1 MTVSADDAR
10 KAIIAALPEGSTD
23 LYDFE
28 ETGYFGRTLTGQAS
42 AVKAAGYDQIDRTYL
57 EISPLT
63 CVEKIPDW
71 EAALGLSETP
81 IAKFGTLIQRRGAIL
96 GKLRES
102 GTSSLDDIRTA
113 VQPYFMYADQNAIE
127 IIETDRAAL
136 RTLNTYFTR
145 TTPLPV
151 VIGAASTG
159 FANWVV
165 RDGPRAGDAG
175 ATLYLTLTGTL
186 EQIYVELR
194 GPVGIAVF
202 MIGSLGRGAVVNEP
216 LTLRSKNF
224 VGFPING
231 NWEMSLITGADPAE
245 IANAELFVEGVGRH
259 PDGSQGLGAAMYEF
273 AVVADPS
280 LLGTGYD
287 IEGAY
292 RAIQRIKPA
301 HTIATIIQKTG
312 ADACAIPDTLSAI
325 PDRAIPCL

>member
-1 MTVSADDAR
+1 MTVSVDDAKR
-10 KAIIAALPEGSTD
+10 AIIAALPEGSAD

-28 ETGYFGRTLTGQAS
+28 ETGYIGRTLTGQGR
-42 AVKAAGYDQIDRTYL
+42 AVKAAGYDQIDRMYL

-63 CVEKIPDW
+63 CIEKIPDW

-81 IAKFGTLIQRRGAIL
+81 IAKFGTTTQRRGAIL

-102 GTSSLDDIRTA
+102 GTSSLEDIRTA
-113 VQPYFMYADQNAIE
+113 VQPYFMYADQNDIE
-127 IIETDRAAL
+127 IIETNRVAL
-136 RTLNTYFTR
+136 TTHNTYFTR
-145 TTPLPV
+145 TPLPV
-151 VIGAASTG
+151 VIGGASTG
-159 FANWVV
+159 FASWVV

-175 ATLYLTLTGTL
+175 AILFLEITGTL

-202 MIGSLGRGAVVNEP
+202 MPGSLGRGAVVNEF

-231 NWEMSLITGADPAE
+231 NWEMSLITGADPAQ
-245 IANAELFVEGVGRH
+245 IVNAELFVEGIGRN
-259 PDGSQGLGAAMYEF
+259 PNGSQGLGAAMYEF
-273 AVVADPS
+273 AVVANPA

-301 HTIATIIQKTG
+301 HTIATVVTQTG

-325 PDRAIPCL
+325 PDRAIPCS